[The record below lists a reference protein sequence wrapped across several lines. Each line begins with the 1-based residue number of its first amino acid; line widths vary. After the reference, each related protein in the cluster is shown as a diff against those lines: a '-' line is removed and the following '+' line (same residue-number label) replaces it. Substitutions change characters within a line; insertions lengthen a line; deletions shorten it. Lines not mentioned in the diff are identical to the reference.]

1 MSISELDSEIAS
13 HQLYADPERM
23 HAVFDRLRREDPLHW
38 TEAPGHPPFWAVS
51 KHADVV
57 EVGKHPDVFI
67 AEPKTFLLDDE
78 DLRVR
83 IAETAA
89 TGGKLVRT
97 MIHMDDPDHKKYR
110 GLTQSYFMPAN
121 IKRLEAIVQ
130 DRARALV
137 GRMLEREDGCEF
149 CNEIAVWYPLQ
160 IIMTLLAVP
169 ESDHAYLLKLTQQFL
184 APKDPTLK
192 RDGPEAQG
200 KGAVAREYFAYFG
213 KMLAERRAAPPTDD
227 LGSLI
232 AHAQVD
238 GKPLGMMEAVSY
250 YVILATAGHDTTSSS
265 MGSGLY
271 HLLRQPGEL
280 ERLRARPE
288 LMPSAVE
295 EMFRHGSPV
304 KHFVRTAARDH
315 VLRGQTIRAGE
326 EVALMYQC
334 ANFDDEVFEDARAF
348 RIDRSPNRHVAFGF
362 GVHACLG
369 QNLARASM
377 RTFFQELL
385 ARTARIELVGEP
397 VFIASNQVGGLK
409 ALHVRTTPVAAA
421 AKAAHGEGAT
431 A

>member
-1 MSISELDSEIAS
+1 MSISDIDDEIAS
-13 HQLYADPERM
+13 HQLYADPRRM
-23 HAVFDRLRREDPLHW
+23 HAVFDRLRREDPVHW
-38 TEAPGHPPFWAVS
+38 TQAPGHPPFWAVS
-51 KHADVV
+51 RHADVV

-67 AEPKTFLLDDE
+67 AAPKTFLLDDE

-97 MIHMDDPDHKKYR
+97 MIHMDDPDHRKYR
-110 GLTQSYFMPAN
+110 GLTQSFFMPAN
-121 IKRLEAIVQ
+121 IKRLETIIQ

-137 GRMLEREDGCEF
+137 GRMLERADGCEF
-149 CNEIAVWYPLQ
+149 CNEIAVWFPLQ

-169 ESDHAYLLKLTQQFL
+169 EKDHAYLLKLTQQFL
-184 APKDPTLK
+184 APKDATLK

-200 KGAVAREYFAYFG
+200 KGAVAREYFTYFG
-213 KMLAERRAAPPTDD
+213 KMLAERRAAPLADD

-238 GKPLGMMEAVSY
+238 GKPLETMEAVSY

-271 HLLRQPGEL
+271 NLLRQPGEL

-304 KHFVRTAARDH
+304 KHFVRTATRDH
-315 VLRGQTIRAGE
+315 ELRGKTIRAGD
-326 EVALMYQC
+326 EVALMYHC
-334 ANFDDEVFEDARAF
+334 ANFDEEVFDDARAF
-348 RIDRSPNRHVAFGF
+348 RVDRAPNRQIAFGF

-369 QNLARASM
+369 QNLARSSM
-377 RTFFQELL
+377 RAFFTELL
-385 ARTARIELVGEP
+385 ARTSHIELVGEP
-397 VFIASNQVGGLK
+397 AFIASNQVGGLK
-409 ALHVRTTPVAAA
+409 ALHVRISPVAASAPDAQPAGA
-421 AKAAHGEGAT
+421 AA
-431 A
+431 

>member
-1 MSISELDSEIAS
+1 MSLSELDGEIAS
-13 HQLYADPERM
+13 HQLYADPARM
-23 HAVFDRLRREDPLHW
+23 HAVFDRLRSEDPLHW

-51 KHADVV
+51 RHADVI
-57 EVGKHPDVFI
+57 EVGKHPDVFV
-67 AEPKTFLLDDE
+67 AAPKTFLLDQE
-78 DLRVR
+78 DLRIR

-97 MIHMDDPDHKKYR
+97 MIHMDDPDHRKYR
-110 GLTQSYFMPAN
+110 GLTQSFFMPAN
-121 IKRLEAIVQ
+121 IKRLETIIQ
-130 DRARALV
+130 DRAQVLV
-137 GRMLEREDGCEF
+137 ARMLERGGACEF

-200 KGAVAREYFAYFG
+200 KGAVAREYFTYFG

-232 AHAQVD
+232 AHARVD
-238 GKPLGMMEAVSY
+238 GEPLGTMEAVSY

-265 MGSGLY
+265 MGSGLCN
-271 HLLRQPGEL
+271 LLRQAGEL

-288 LMPSAVE
+288 MMASAVE

-304 KHFVRTAARDH
+304 KHFVRTATRDH
-315 VLRGQTIRAGE
+315 ELRGKTIRAGD
-326 EVALMYQC
+326 EVALMYHC
-334 ANFDDEVFEDARAF
+334 ANFDEEVFADARAF
-348 RIDRSPNRHVAFGF
+348 RIDRAPNRQIAFGF

-369 QNLARASM
+369 QNLARSSM
-377 RTFFQELL
+377 RAFFNELL
-385 ARTARIELVGEP
+385 ARTAHIELVGEP
-397 VFIASNQVGGLK
+397 SFIASNQVGGLK
-409 ALHVRTTPVAAA
+409 ALHVRATPASVAATA
-421 AKAAHGEGAT
+421 AAHVGA
-431 A
+431 AA